1 MKRFFKT
8 TGFTLGITF
17 LLIACSQNKR
27 HQVLSIFFDGVEPPD
42 STQSEV
48 VRETDKATGRDASAD
63 LSRSIPTYYYHAIY
77 QQKECS
83 ACHDSE
89 NANKLIEELPDLCYQ
104 CHSDFSEE
112 FEYLH
117 VPVAIG
123 ECGECHHP
131 HLTQHEKLLIAQ
143 IQTLCFACHAE
154 EDIRET
160 ETHSEIEETSCSD
173 CHNPHGGED
182 EYLFR

>member
-1 MKRFFKT
+1 MDWVNRLFIFI
-8 TGFTLGITF
+8 LGIM
-17 LLIACSQNKR
+17 LLCFSCSQSKR
-27 HQVLSIFFDGVEPPD
+27 HQVLSIFFDGVESPD
-42 STQSEV
+42 TTAAGRISGQGGNAKNDSESQLAQST
-48 VRETDKATGRDASAD
+48 
-63 LSRSIPTYYYHAIY
+63 PTYFYHTIY

-112 FEYLH
+112 YDYLH
-117 VPVAIG
+117 VPVAMG

-131 HLTQHEKLLIAQ
+131 HLAKNEKLLIAE
-143 IQTLCFACHAE
+143 IQALCFSCH
-154 EDIRET
+154 DQDDLRET
-160 ETHSEIEETSCSD
+160 ETHSEIGETGCTD

-182 EYLFR
+182 EYLFN